1 MVLWYFQKELMVL
14 VSRLIRC
21 LCVSRIIHRALL
33 GSVSSQGRLSLSY
46 TCKVCGTR
54 QGPKLFSKKA
64 YEEGVVIVTCES
76 CKNHHL
82 IADNLGWFP
91 QSKNSRNIEEILEK
105 KGEEIR
111 KGIELID
118 FAKNENGNKLEHMIS
133 VENMT
138 QLYTSHIPTS
148 SLQKGLLAFGS
159 AVVALSNPMRAD
171 MVATMGETTAFRP
184 ILEKIRQ
191 RMEGDICGR
200 KILRDRPRITS
211 ATIDLTYLR
220 TLPHGTLGK
229 EYTIFLER
237 LNTTPDDRPAVKFV
251 DDDDLHYIMQR
262 YRETHDFTH
271 LLLQMKTTLLDE
283 IAVKY
288 FEGLQLG
295 LPMCVLGGVF
305 AGLRLNPKRQRAF
318 VQQYLPWCVEQAVNS
333 RLLIAVD
340 WENHFEKSIP
350 ELQKAY
356 SISPFIH

>member
-1 MVLWYFQKELMVL
+1 MISREEGAFRVGGYGYVFMICFVGYTGYVLWYFQKELMVL

-118 FAKNENGNKLEHMIS
+118 FAK
-133 VENMT
+133 
-138 QLYTSHIPTS
+138 
-148 SLQKGLLAFGS
+148 
-159 AVVALSNPMRAD
+159 
-171 MVATMGETTAFRP
+171 
-184 ILEKIRQ
+184 
-191 RMEGDICGR
+191 
-200 KILRDRPRITS
+200 DRPRITS

-340 WENHFEKSIP
+340 WENHFEKSIS

>member
-1 MVLWYFQKELMVL
+1 MLL
-14 VSRLIRC
+14 VSPLIRC

-64 YEEGVVIVTCES
+64 YEEGIVIVTCET

-91 QSKNSRNIEEILEK
+91 QSKDSRNIEEILNK
-105 KGEEIR
+105 KGEEIK

-118 FAKNENGNKLEHMIS
+118 FAKIPELVMCLDNFRIS
-133 VENMT
+133 VENMN

-159 AVVALSNPMRAD
+159 AIVALLNPMRAD
-171 MVATMGETTAFRP
+171 MVATMGEATAFRP

-191 RMEGDICGR
+191 RMESDICGR

-220 TLPHGTLGK
+220 TLPRGTLGK

-237 LNTTPDDRPAVKFV
+237 LNTTPDERPTVQFV

-262 YRETHDFTH
+262 YRETHDFNH
-271 LLLQMKTTLLDE
+271 LLLQMNTTLLDE

-305 AGLRLNPKRQRAF
+305 AGLRLDPKRQRAF

-340 WENHFEKSIP
+340 WENHFEKSIS

-356 SISPFIH
+356 SISPFIR